1 MREAALPSAGYA
13 SPNNHFLSDGR
24 NIVRVYP
31 EAGRGFKDFSFDNLK
46 VAPELQTL
54 FAEGFA
60 LATGPSGTRRTIPSA
75 ANLFAGISTFV
86 RLIASSPRP
95 PARTAELRPVHLAEL
110 RMRHTASAVSALHAL
125 RVVLRSNPEVP
136 MPFRNALFA
145 PLPNARGS
153 TLSVSYTKAEFRSI
167 QRAARSDV
175 RAALGR
181 IRAGEVELGSWREEC
196 GQVSDGSARTG
207 GPERSPDR
215 GCVLN
220 HLALF
225 GDVPRYTSGASRGQS
240 SIRGATKAF
249 SSLFPTASEVAA
261 MAVLFQC
268 LTGQNLSTICNL
280 TMQYSRADGASQGE
294 TKVLITRGSK
304 PRRGPRK
311 SEMDF
316 SLTSIPAWIEPRQFE
331 DEKDDYVSP
340 FGLYMIAE
348 ELCRRARQLASTDAL
363 LVGHWNQQRASTTNG
378 LGFRQVTDTSCTS
391 LWKGWT
397 DKDGKRQRVDSRRL
411 RRTFVELHQRPV
423 AHSAATLA
431 DTYLSR
437 DAGSL
442 AANQRVVQRILEA
455 EVERITSGRIALV
468 LTKRDVEQAATDA
481 HGVAQR
487 FGIPVEKLR
496 PLLEGRLDTVATSC
510 IDNKNGFST
519 EPGKPCTASFLL
531 CLGCPNARSEPRQVP
546 IQALLRQRL
555 EALRDE
561 LPSQRWQQLYGT
573 AVEQLDDLLK
583 QQRADVAAA
592 ASRATSEDAALV
604 EALLGGRLDLR

>member
-1 MREAALPSAGYA
+1 MREATLPSAGYA
-13 SPNNHFLSDGR
+13 SPNNHFLSEGR
-24 NIVRVYP
+24 TIVRVYP
-31 EAGRGFKDFSFDNLK
+31 EGGRGFKDFSFHSLK

-95 PARTAELRPVHLAEL
+95 PARTTELRPVDLAEL
-110 RMRHTASAVSALHAL
+110 RMRHTASAISALHAL

-145 PLPNARGS
+145 PLPNARRS
-153 TLSVSYTKAEFRSI
+153 RLSASYTKAEFRSV
-167 QRAARSDV
+167 QRAARSDI
-175 RAALGR
+175 RAALLR
-181 IRAGEVELGSWREEC
+181 VRAGEVELRSWRQEH
-196 GQVSDGSARTG
+196 GQVSGVSDRPG
-207 GPERSPDR
+207 GPERSWDR
-215 GCVLN
+215 GGALN

-225 GDVPRYTSGASRGQS
+225 GDVPRYTSGASRGHS
-240 SIRGATKAF
+240 AIRGATKAF

-261 MAVLFQC
+261 MAVLLQC

-280 TMQYSRADGASQGE
+280 TTRYSRADGASQGE

-311 SEMDF
+311 AEMDF
-316 SLTSIPAWIEPRQFE
+316 SLTSIPAWIEPRPIE

-348 ELCRRARQLASTDAL
+348 ELCRRARQFASTDTL

-397 DKDGKRQRVDSRRL
+397 DKEGRRQRVDSKRL
-411 RRTFVELHQRPV
+411 RRTFLELHQRPV
-423 AHSAATLA
+423 AHTADTLA

-437 DAGSL
+437 DGGSL
-442 AANQRVVQRILEA
+442 AANQRVVQRVLET
-455 EVERITSGRIALV
+455 EVERITSGRIALA
-468 LTKRDVEQAATDA
+468 LTRRDVEQAATDA
-481 HGVAQR
+481 SGVAQR
-487 FGIPVEKLR
+487 FGIRVETLR
-496 PLLEGRLDTVATSC
+496 SLLEGRLETVATSC
-510 IDNKNGFST
+510 IDNENGPIS

-531 CLGCPNARSEPRQVP
+531 CLGCANARSEPRQVP

-555 EALRDE
+555 ETLRDE
-561 LPSQRWQQLYGT
+561 LPRQRWQQLYGT
-573 AVEQLDDLLK
+573 AAEQLDDLLK
-583 QQRADVAAA
+583 QQRADVTAA
-592 ASRATSEDAALV
+592 ASRATTEDAALV